1 MTDHKHDLPI
11 SVMKFGGLTIT
22 VERKGEPSEAER
34 GLIRHIEA
42 LLDAATIVAGR
53 SGQRGEVWRRS
64 GIKGACFQLMAKA
77 ERAFS
82 EAMSGQTPDPDN
94 FIDAINYAAFALR
107 LLDSEDVEGVWP
119 WEGS

>member
-1 MTDHKHDLPI
+1 MSATNIKSLPLAAMI
-11 SVMKFGGLTIT
+11 IGGVSITIEGT
-22 VERKGEPSEAER
+22 EAER
-34 GLIRHIEA
+34 ALIMHIEA
-42 LLDAATIVAGR
+42 LLDAATVVAER

-107 LLDSEDVEGVWP
+107 LLDSENVEGSWP
-119 WEGS
+119 WKGA

>member
-1 MTDHKHDLPI
+1 MFAL
-11 SVMKFGGLTIT
+11 SVMKFGGLVVTIERDSDGAWGS
-22 VERKGEPSEAER
+22 VEELQ
-34 GLIRHIEA
+34 LIRHIEV
-42 LLDAATIVAGR
+42 LLDAAAIVAGR
-53 SGQRGEVWRRS
+53 SGQRGMVWRRS

-82 EAMSGQTPDPDN
+82 EAMSGRTPDPDN
-94 FIDAINYAAFALR
+94 FLDAINYAAFALR